1 MPFKIVR
8 NDITKMQVDAIVNTA
23 NRAPIYSS
31 GTDSA
36 VYTAAGAEELLAE
49 RRKIGF
55 LNEGDAAITPGFRLP
70 AKYIIHT
77 VSPYY
82 EDGKQG
88 EAEKLRDCYEKSLLL
103 ALEYGCKSIAFPLIA
118 TGGFGYPKA
127 EGMEIALDA
136 IHNFLLK
143 EDMLVYLVVFDKE
156 AVRLSGQIFED
167 IEAFID
173 ENYVAEKE
181 AAEYGNWEFG
191 TTAFLGD
198 AFLKEIPEPDLEE
211 HSVRAPERIALPPV
225 CYSQTEAPLTTH
237 AGKLMVAKP
246 TAPTRSLQDIVKNVG
261 ETFQQRLFRLMD
273 ERGMEEVELY
283 KKACKDKKFFHKI
296 RCNVNYQPSK
306 HTVYAF
312 AFALE
317 LSLDETKDLLASAG
331 FAFSPSSQFD
341 LIMQYAFEHKI
352 YDLYK
357 IDCILYD
364 FNEKHYFSCE

>member
-23 NRAPIYSS
+23 NHAPVYSS

-36 VYTAAGAEELLAE
+36 VYSAAGAVELLAE
-49 RRKIGF
+49 RRKIGYM
-55 LNEGDAAITPGFRLP
+55 EAGEAAITPGFRLP

-88 EAEKLRDCYEKSLLL
+88 EAEKLRACYEKSLLL

-118 TGGFGYPKA
+118 TGSFGYPKA
-127 EGMEIALDA
+127 EGMEIALDV
-136 IHNFLLK
+136 IHNFLLR
-143 EDMLVYLVVFDKE
+143 EDMQVYLVVFDKE

-173 ENYVAEKE
+173 EKYVAEKE
-181 AAEYGNWEFG
+181 AAEYGDWEDG
-191 TTAFLGD
+191 ETVFLGN
-198 AFLKEIPEPDLEE
+198 AFRDGEPCYSRQADK
-211 HSVRAPERIALPPV
+211 APRPVSPLV
-225 CYSQTEAPLTTH
+225 CYSAP
-237 AGKLMVAKP
+237 VP
-246 TAPTRSLQDIVKNVG
+246 TPTRSLQDIVKNVG

-283 KKACKDKKFFHKI
+283 KKACKDKKFFYKI
-296 RCNVNYQPSK
+296 RNNVNYQPSK
-306 HTVYAF
+306 HTVFAF

-331 FAFSPSSQFD
+331 FAFSPGSRFD
-341 LIMQYAFEHKI
+341 LIMQYAFEYMI

-364 FNEKHYFSCE
+364 FNEEHYFSCES

>member
-198 AFLKEIPEPDLEE
+198 AFLKEIPEPDLE
-211 HSVRAPERIALPPV
+211 
-225 CYSQTEAPLTTH
+225 
-237 AGKLMVAKP
+237 GKLMVAKP